1 MKNINLKVPEAEH
14 ARMVSVASAEFIP
27 LTSLLRRLF
36 DQYSKSLEPQQRVYT
51 HVNKRDKALGDYA
64 ALINGLSPTLEYEQA
79 IFARET
85 IMALRVDGG
94 NIPHNEMP
102 LPQSVVDAIN
112 KSVDKTGTGAAL
124 AHKEP
129 ETPEELEALFR
140 EIQDGED

>member
-14 ARMVSVASAEFIP
+14 ARMVAVASAEFIP

-36 DQYSKSLEPQQRVYT
+36 DQYAKSLEPQQRVYT
-51 HVNKRDKALGDYA
+51 HINKRDKALGEYA
-64 ALINGLSPTLEYEQA
+64 ALINRLAQTLTYEQA
-79 IFARET
+79 ISARDA
-85 IMALRVDGG
+85 IMALRLDGG

-112 KSVDKTGTGAAL
+112 RTVDKTGTGAAL

-129 ETPEELEALFR
+129 ETPEELEAMFR
-140 EIQDGED
+140 EFQDGEV

>member
-14 ARMVSVASAEFIP
+14 ARMVAVAAAEFIP

-36 DQYSKSLEPQQRVYT
+36 DQYAKSKEPQQRVYT

-64 ALINGLSPTLEYEQA
+64 ALTNGLAQTLTYEQA
-79 IFARET
+79 VSAREA
-85 IMALRVDGG
+85 IVALRLDGG

-112 KSVDKTGTGAAL
+112 KSVDKAGAGAAL
-124 AHKEP
+124 THREP
-129 ETPEELEALFR
+129 ETPEELEAMFR
-140 EIQDGED
+140 EFQDGEV